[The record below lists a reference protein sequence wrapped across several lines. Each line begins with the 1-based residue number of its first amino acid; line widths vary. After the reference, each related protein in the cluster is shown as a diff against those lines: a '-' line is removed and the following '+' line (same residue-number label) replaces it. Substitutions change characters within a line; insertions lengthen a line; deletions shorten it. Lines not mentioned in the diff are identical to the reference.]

1 MNDTEIRT
9 LEQVRRFLKSSL
21 GIKFKGLSRDEKYKW
36 ITGVIDRFRYFS
48 LLKKDRGV
56 ARAYVVRMTGFSQSQ
71 LTRLIAKKHVLGEIS
86 VSNGKRNSFKNKYK
100 KMDKEL
106 LAETDN
112 LHGRMSGPATRKIFS
127 RQYHVY
133 GDKRFERLKDI
144 SSSHI
149 YNLRTSRT
157 YKLRART
164 FARTKSVQV
173 SIGIRRKP
181 NSMGKPGYL
190 RVDTVH
196 QGDRDGEKGVYHIN
210 LIDEVTQWEIII
222 CVEKI
227 SEAYLLPVLEEA
239 LKMFPF
245 WIFGFHSDNGGEY
258 INGRVADILN
268 KLLIEQT
275 KSRSGRTNDNA
286 LVEGKNG
293 SIIRKHMG
301 YWHIEQRYAPE
312 INRFY
317 LEYFNTY
324 LNYHRPCGFPTVT
337 VDEKGKRYKKY
348 ETYQTPYE
356 RLKLLKK
363 SSKYLRE
370 GITFQELDKIAGVKT
385 DNEFARMMQDAKNK
399 LFSKLGCTR
408 SSKLFKNGG
417 IVPELRRR
425 HDELFHAHS

>member
-1 MNDTEIRT
+1 MNDAEIRT

-48 LLKKDRGV
+48 LMKKDRGV

-71 LTRLIAKKHVLGEIS
+71 LTRLIAKKHAAGEICIL
-86 VSNGKRNSFKNKYK
+86 NGKRNSFKNKYK

-112 LHGRMSGPATRKIFS
+112 LHGRMSGPATRKIFA

-133 GDKRFERLKDI
+133 GDKRFESLKDI

-149 YNLRTSRT
+149 YNLRVSRT
-157 YKLRART
+157 YKLRAHT

-210 LIDEVTQWEIII
+210 LIDEVTQWEIVI

-227 SEAYLLPVLEEA
+227 SEAYLLPVLKEA

-245 WIFGFHSDNGGEY
+245 RIFGLNLHLIVDNYGTHKHR
-258 INGRVADILN
+258 RV
-268 KLLIEQT
+268 
-275 KSRSGRTNDNA
+275 KS
-286 LVEGKNG
+286 
-293 SIIRKHMG
+293 
-301 YWHIEQRYAPE
+301 W
-312 INRFY
+312 
-317 LEYFNTY
+317 
-324 LNYHRPCGFPTVT
+324 
-337 VDEKGKRYKKY
+337 
-348 ETYQTPYE
+348 
-356 RLKLLKK
+356 
-363 SSKYLRE
+363 
-370 GITFQELDKIAGVKT
+370 
-385 DNEFARMMQDAKNK
+385 
-399 LFSKLGCTR
+399 
-408 SSKLFKNGG
+408 
-417 IVPELRRR
+417 LRRHSR
-425 HDELFHAHS
+425 FHLHFIPTSSSWVNMVERWFRELTDKRIRRGSFQNVSELIAAIKNYIDGHNQNPQVFVWSAPVERILAKVAKCKEALDALD